1 MFPSSFTA
9 QMKTQTRPWEP
20 GVPWWPFT
28 FSFQVPNKGIL
39 TVAQFLDPNKARY
52 QSVAQANT

>member
-1 MFPSSFTA
+1 
-9 QMKTQTRPWEP
+9 MKTQTRPWEP